1 MEVKPASQSLSQV
14 HLPAD
19 WRLVKVS
26 TIATVGRGRVIS
38 HREIARAL
46 TPTYPVYS
54 SQTSSNGVMGYLDSY
69 DFDGEYVTWTT
80 DGANAGTV
88 FHRNGRFSCTNVC
101 GTIKVDR
108 NDARFV
114 SLILSRIAPRYVSR
128 QLGNPKLMNDVM
140 KQVEIPLPHSI
151 AEQRAIAAALS
162 DADKLLSGL
171 DRLIAKKRDL
181 KQAAMQELLTG
192 ETRLPGFQGGWEVK
206 RLGDVAS
213 LNRQSVTPSSEPSQP
228 FTHFSLPAFDNG
240 ETAQVEL
247 GAEIRSNK
255 FRVPSNAVLLS
266 KLNPR
271 IPRVWAPD
279 HVPENACAST
289 EWLVLTP
296 GAGIERAFLFFL
308 CSSPAF
314 CRQMELAATGT
325 TGSHQRTSPNTALDI
340 RVALPVD
347 QKEQTAI
354 ARVLSDM
361 DAELAA
367 LDQRKEK
374 TRDLMQAMM
383 QELLTGRTRMPLA
396 EASV

>member
-1 MEVKPASQSLSQV
+1 MHRPSYGINAPAVPYSEFL
-14 HLPAD
+14 
-19 WRLVKVS
+19 
-26 TIATVGRGRVIS
+26 
-38 HREIARAL
+38 
-46 TPTYPVYS
+46 PVYIRI
-54 SQTSSNGVMGYLDSY
+54 TDITEDSRFLPTERVSVRSELSDNY
-69 DFDGEYVTWTT
+69 FLEDGDIVFARTGASVGKSYRYRLHDGPLVFAGFLIRVRPDTAKLLPSFVSAYVTT
-80 DGANAGTV
+80 GAYWRWVRLTSMRSGQPGI
-88 FHRNGRFSCTNVC
+88 NGNEY
-101 GTIKVDR
+101 
-108 NDARFV
+108 A
-114 SLILSRIAPRYVSR
+114 
-128 QLGNPKLMNDVM
+128 QLP
-140 KQVEIPLPHSI
+140 IPLPPIS
-151 AEQRAIAAALS
+151 EQRAIAAALS
-162 DADKLLSGL
+162 DVDGLLDGL

-206 RLGDVAS
+206 RLGDVAG
-213 LNRQSVTPSSEPSQP
+213 LNRQSVTPASEPNQP
-228 FTHFSLPAFDNG
+228 FIHFSLPAFDNG
-240 ETAQVEL
+240 KTAQVEL
-247 GAEIRSNK
+247 GAVIRSNK

-347 QKEQTAI
+347 QNEQTAI
-354 ARVLSDM
+354 ATVLSDM
-361 DAELAA
+361 NAELAA
-367 LDQRKEK
+367 LEQRKEK
-374 TRDLMQAMM
+374 TRDVMQAMM
-383 QELLTGRTRMPLA
+383 QELLTGSTRLPLA
-396 EASV
+396 EERV